1 MKNFLHNLFQGKDH
15 FTYLEKIILLTILF
29 MLGVLYAEAQLVGY
43 PYKDAIKVHENSGTQ
58 KVNYQ
63 VLITVN
69 TQTLITAGK
78 MQSTGNDIR
87 FSKNCN
93 GSTLYNYY
101 IESGINTTTTKIWVQ
116 IDTLAAN
123 GDRLFYMMYGN
134 ATASAASNF
143 NTCFPLSLVV
153 SAGTVTQSGA
163 NNYDWFEIQTG
174 ATVVITPNSPFSVNA
189 RMIRIAGTLDGNA
202 AGYLGGTPGANGSGP
217 GAGKVSTGN
226 LGTFGAGGA
235 GYGGVGGNGGGA
247 GAATPATVGLP
258 GGTYGTIITDTIE
271 MGSGGG
277 GAASG
282 GQGGNGG
289 ASITLNGDYVEISG
303 NVYANGGDG
312 LESLLNGAGGAGS
325 GGGIRIKGYMVNLSG
340 MLTAIGG
347 DGVPGGYGSGGGGG
361 GRIKIF
367 SDASLINTAGMYV
380 DGGAAGAANGETV
393 PQTGGTVGT
402 TATGTYLAK
411 IPSYT
416 NPAHVILT
424 ASANPIC
431 AGDNVIFTAS
441 TGFGNYNFYRGLM
454 SVQSTASN
462 SYSSSSLVDNDS
474 MKVLASDMNGCLDTS
489 NVILMDVNTVATPTI
504 TQAGSTLSSSSGTG
518 NQWYF
523 NGTLIPGATGQD
535 HVATADGNYTVEVTI
550 GACSALSSPYI
561 YTTTGISVATT
572 NTDILLYPNPNT
584 GTFILT
590 GVSLTETTFLSIY
603 NALGIVVAVIELQA
617 SGSGTQE
624 VKFNDLTNGV
634 YFIVLYDKNARVI
647 SQERMIIQK

>member
-1 MKNFLHNLFQGKDH
+1 MKNHLPILFKGKDH
-15 FTYLEKIILLTILF
+15 FSYLEKIVILTILF
-29 MLGVLYAEAQLVGY
+29 MLTALYTEAQLVGY

-63 VLITVN
+63 VLLTVN
-69 TQTLITAGK
+69 TQALVTAGK

-163 NNYDWFEIQTG
+163 NSYDWFEIQTG
-174 ATVVITPNSPFSVNA
+174 ASVVITPNSPFSINA
-189 RMIRIAGTLDGNA
+189 RMIRIAGTLDGNS
-202 AGYLGGTPGANGSGP
+202 AGYLGGTPGANGNGP

-235 GYGGVGGNGGGA
+235 AYGGAGGNGGGA
-247 GAATPATVGLP
+247 GSATPANVGQP
-258 GGTYGTIITDTIE
+258 GAVYGTMSTDTIE

-303 NVYANGGDG
+303 TVTANGGDG

-325 GGGIRIKGYMVNLSG
+325 GGGIRIKGHTVNLSG
-340 MLTAIGG
+340 MITAIGG

-367 SDASLINTAGMYV
+367 SDASFTNTGAMYA
-380 DGGAAGAANGETV
+380 DGGAPGAANAETV

-402 TATGTYLAK
+402 TATGIYLSK

-416 NPAHVILT
+416 NPAHVILS

-431 AGDNVIFTAS
+431 ASDNVIFTAS
-441 TGFGNYNFYRGLM
+441 SGFGNYNFYRGLN

-462 SYSSSSLVDNDS
+462 SYSNSALVDNDTI
-474 MKVLASDMNGCLDTS
+474 KVLASDMNGCLDTS
-489 NVILMDVNTVATPTI
+489 NVIIMDVNTVPTPTI
-504 TQAGSTLSSSSGTG
+504 TQTGSTLSSSSGTG

-535 HVATADGNYTVEVTI
+535 HTATADGNYTVEVTT
-550 GACSALSSPYI
+550 GACSATSSPYA
-561 YTTTGISVATT
+561 YTSTGISVAT
-572 NTDILLYPNPNT
+572 NNKSVLLYPNPNT
-584 GTFILT
+584 GAFVLNGT
-590 GVSLTETTFLSIY
+590 SLTETIFLFIY
-603 NALGIVVAVIELQA
+603 NAQGVLVSMTELQPR
-617 SGSGTQE
+617 GDGIQQLELTE
-624 VKFNDLTNGV
+624 LTNGV
-634 YFIVLYDKNARVI
+634 YFIILNDKNGRII
-647 SQERMIIQK
+647 STERMIINK